1 MTKIHR
7 LKVQD
12 IGEEQEKI
20 GLGRAENNAR
30 R

>member
-20 GLGRAENNAR
+20 GLGRVENNAR
-30 R
+30 